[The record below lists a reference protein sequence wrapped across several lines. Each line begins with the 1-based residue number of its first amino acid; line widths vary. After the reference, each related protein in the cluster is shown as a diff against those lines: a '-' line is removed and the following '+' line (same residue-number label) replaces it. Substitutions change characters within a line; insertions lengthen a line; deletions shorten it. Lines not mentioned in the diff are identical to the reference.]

1 MNPLWVVQRFT
12 PRAQVLALL
21 SARQLERRGYLVRVA
36 EETEG
41 SWGLLR
47 AFVVLAVRPRRL
59 GWLEF
64 VRRVS
69 YRFRRRK
76 SAAVQSSARGH
87 GGPGLQRRKVQ

>member
-1 MNPLWVVQRFT
+1 MNPFWVVQRFT
-12 PRAQVLALL
+12 PRGQVPALL

-41 SWGLLR
+41 SWDLIR

-69 YRFRRRK
+69 YRFRRQKRVRK
-76 SAAVQSSARGH
+76 
-87 GGPGLQRRKVQ
+87 

>member
-1 MNPLWVVQRFT
+1 MNPLWVIQRYT
-12 PRAQVLALL
+12 PRMQVLALL

-41 SWGLLR
+41 SWDLIR

-64 VRRVS
+64 IRRVS
-69 YRFRRRK
+69 FRFRRFTVSQTK
-76 SAAVQSSARGH
+76 GGAR
-87 GGPGLQRRKVQ
+87 

>member
-1 MNPLWVVQRFT
+1 MNPLWVVQRYT
-12 PRAQVLALL
+12 SRGQVLALL

-41 SWGLLR
+41 SWDLIR

-64 VRRVS
+64 IRRVS
-69 YRFRRRK
+69 YRFRRQKRVRK
-76 SAAVQSSARGH
+76 
-87 GGPGLQRRKVQ
+87 